1 MVLKPLRLIVDVL
14 PILGEIVALE
24 MGLVAG
30 LIAFICA
37 LVTIAVAWIFYR
49 PILGVTLLVI
59 AGGGIG
65 FLIWKHKA
73 AKPTP

>member
-1 MVLKPLRLIVDVL
+1 MVLKPLSVLVDVL
-14 PILGEIVALE
+14 PVLGDIVAMG

-65 FLIWKHKA
+65 FLIWKRKA